1 MPKSRSIALAAALAL
16 TSAASLQWAVAA
28 DALTPIAGSA
38 TLTELSGEVVV
49 INTETRLMTL
59 KTADGTF
66 EVLRIPPEVERI
78 KAIKVGDKVTISETE
93 AVLVEIE
100 KGRDAGAMGAVPE
113 QSIEREAGKKP
124 AGSIVDKLT
133 LYGKVLDVSK
143 AKSEV
148 TVQGPN
154 QTVTLKVEDPAMIA
168 DLAPGDGVIARYV
181 RVITGKVE

>member
-1 MPKSRSIALAAALAL
+1 MKKPFSLLVAGAL
-16 TSAASLQWAVAA
+16 TLAGAVPMFASAA
-28 DALTPIAGSA
+28 DTMTPVAGSA

-59 KTADGTF
+59 KTEDGTF

-100 KGRDAGAMGAVPE
+100 KGRDAGSMGAVPE
-113 QSIEREAGKKP
+113 QSVEREEGTKP
-124 AGSIVDKLT
+124 AGTMVDKLT
-133 LYGKVLDVSK
+133 LNGKVLEVDK

-154 QTVTLKVEDPAMIA
+154 RTVTLKVEDPALIK

>member
-1 MPKSRSIALAAALAL
+1 MQKPVALVLAAALTL
-16 TSAASLQWAVAA
+16 GGAVAVQSA
-28 DALTPIAGSA
+28 YAEDSVTPVAGSA
-38 TLTELSGEVVV
+38 TLTEITGEVVV

-59 KTADGTF
+59 KTPDGSF

-78 KAIKVGDKVTISETE
+78 DAIKVGDKVTISATE
-93 AVLVEIE
+93 AVLVDIE

-113 QSIEREAGKKP
+113 KSVEREEGEKP
-124 AGSIVDKLT
+124 AGTLVDKLT
-133 LYGKVLDVSK
+133 LYGKVLDVDK
-143 AKSEV
+143 EKSQV

-154 QTVTLKVEDPAMIA
+154 KTLTLNVEDPALLT

>member
-1 MPKSRSIALAAALAL
+1 MQQTRLIVLTAALAL
-16 TSAASLQWAVAA
+16 AVPLQPAWAE
-28 DALTPIAGSA
+28 DSLTPVAGSA
-38 TLTELSGEVVV
+38 TLSELSGEVVV
-49 INTETRLMTL
+49 INTETRLMTI

-78 KAIKVGDKVTISETE
+78 KAIKVGDKATISETE

-113 QSIEREAGKKP
+113 RTLEREKGAKP
-124 AGSIVDKLT
+124 AGTLVDKLT
-133 LYGKVLDVSK
+133 LYGKVMGVDR

-148 TVQGPN
+148 TIQGPDRM
-154 QTVTLKVEDPAMIA
+154 VTLKVEDPALLK
-168 DLAPGDGVIARYV
+168 DLAPGDGVIARYL

>member
-1 MPKSRSIALAAALAL
+1 VAAAL
-16 TSAASLQWAVAA
+16 QPAVAEETM
-28 DALTPIAGSA
+28 TPVAGAA

-113 QSIEREAGKKP
+113 QSMEREEGKKP
-124 AGSIVDKLT
+124 AGTMVDKLT
-133 LYGKVLDVSK
+133 LYGKVLDVR
-143 AKSEV
+143 
-148 TVQGPN
+148 QGQVGGHGPGS
-154 QTVTLKVEDPAMIA
+154 QPDGDPQGRGPGHDRGPGARGRRDRPVRA
-168 DLAPGDGVIARYV
+168 GDHRQGRVSAPGG
-181 RVITGKVE
+181 G

>member
-1 MPKSRSIALAAALAL
+1 MPTSRSIALAAALAL
-16 TSAASLQWAVAA
+16 TAAAPFQWTMAA
-28 DALTPIAGSA
+28 DTLTPVAGSA
-38 TLTELSGEVVV
+38 TLSELSGEVVV

-66 EVLRIPPEVERI
+66 EVLRIPPEVQRI

-113 QSIEREAGKKP
+113 RSLEREAGTKP
-124 AGSIVDKLT
+124 AGTMVDKLT
-133 LYGKVLDVSK
+133 LYGKVLEVNK
-143 AKSEV
+143 VKSEV
-148 TVQGPN
+148 TVQGPS
-154 QTVTLKVEDPAMIA
+154 QTVTLKVEDPAMIG
-168 DLAPGDGVIARYV
+168 DLKPGDGVIARYV

>member
-16 TSAASLQWAVAA
+16 TSAASIQWVVAA
-28 DALTPIAGSA
+28 DTVTPVAGAA

-113 QSIEREAGKKP
+113 KTMEKEQGAKP
-124 AGSIVDKLT
+124 AGTMVDKLT
-133 LYGKVLDVSK
+133 LYGKVLEVNK
-143 AKSEV
+143 ANSEV

-154 QTVTLKVEDPAMIA
+154 RTVTLKVEDPALLK

>member
-1 MPKSRSIALAAALAL
+1 MQKPFSFALAAALTLAG
-16 TSAASLQWAVAA
+16 AASIQSAVAE
-28 DALTPIAGSA
+28 DTMTPVAGSA
-38 TLTELSGEVVV
+38 TLSELSGEVVV

-59 KTADGTF
+59 KTENGTF
-66 EVLRIPPEVERI
+66 EVLRIPPEVKRI

-113 QSIEREAGKKP
+113 KTVEKDPGAKP
-124 AGSIVDKLT
+124 AGTMVDKLT
-133 LYGKVLDVSK
+133 LYGKVLSVDK
-143 AKSEV
+143 AKSQV

-154 QTVTLKVEDPAMIA
+154 QTVTLKVEDPALLK

>member
-1 MPKSRSIALAAALAL
+1 MQKPFSFALAAALTLAG
-16 TSAASLQWAVAA
+16 AASIPSAVAE
-28 DALTPIAGSA
+28 DTMTPVAGSA
-38 TLTELSGEVVV
+38 TLSELSGEVVV

-59 KTADGTF
+59 KTENGTF
-66 EVLRIPPEVERI
+66 EVLRIPPEVKRI

-113 QSIEREAGKKP
+113 KTVEKEPGAKP
-124 AGSIVDKLT
+124 AGTMVDKLT
-133 LYGKVLDVSK
+133 LYGKVLSVDK
-143 AKSEV
+143 AKSQV

-154 QTVTLKVEDPAMIA
+154 QTVTLKVEDPALLK

>member
-1 MPKSRSIALAAALAL
+1 MSKPRSFALAAAL
-16 TSAASLQWAVAA
+16 SLSVAA
-28 DALTPIAGSA
+28 ALQPAIAEETITPVAGAA

-59 KTADGTF
+59 KTADGAF

-78 KAIKVGDKVTISETE
+78 KAIKIGDTVTISSTE

-100 KGRDAGAMGAVPE
+100 KGRDAGSMGAVPE
-113 QSIEREAGKKP
+113 RALEREEGEKP
-124 AGSIVDKLT
+124 AGTMVDKLT
-133 LYGKVLDVSK
+133 LYGKVLDVDK
-143 AKSEV
+143 TKSEV

>member
-1 MPKSRSIALAAALAL
+1 M
-16 TSAASLQWAVAA
+16 
-28 DALTPIAGSA
+28 TPVAGSA
-38 TLTELSGEVVV
+38 TLSELSGEVVV

-59 KTADGTF
+59 KTENGTF
-66 EVLRIPPEVERI
+66 EVLRIPPEVKRI

-113 QSIEREAGKKP
+113 KTVEKDPGAKP
-124 AGSIVDKLT
+124 AGTMVDKLT
-133 LYGKVLDVSK
+133 LYGKVLSVDK
-143 AKSEV
+143 AKSQV

-154 QTVTLKVEDPAMIA
+154 QTVTLKVEDPALLK

>member
-1 MPKSRSIALAAALAL
+1 MQKPLSIAFAATLTLIGALSVQ
-16 TSAASLQWAVAA
+16 SADTV
-28 DALTPIAGSA
+28 TPVAGSA

-59 KTADGTF
+59 KTENGTF

-93 AVLVEIE
+93 AVLVDIE
-100 KGRDAGAMGAVPE
+100 KGRDAGAMGAIPE
-113 QSIEREAGKKP
+113 KSVQRDEGVKP
-124 AGSIVDKLT
+124 GGTIVDKLT
-133 LYGKVLDVSK
+133 LYGKVLDVDK
-143 AKSEV
+143 AKSQV

-154 QTVTLKVEDPAMIA
+154 NTITLKVEDPALLT
-168 DLAPGDGVIARYV
+168 DLAPGDGVIARYM